1 MEDKKQEIVD
11 RVRDL
16 YRQFGIRSVTMDDA
30 VKEIGISKKTL
41 YQHFTD
47 KSSLVSAVLDC
58 ETKERLEEYHDAVNH
73 STNAIE
79 QMLKFYDLQLKMIKE
94 HNFSMI
100 YDLKKYYPEIHAQ
113 FIERKRKGIYEGT
126 LANLRR
132 GKEEGLYRPE
142 LNDEIIARLNLMRVE
157 GIIHSGIFSHE
168 DIMTTGFFREMF
180 TYHMYAIVNDTG
192 RKILE
197 KNIDKLK

>member
-1 MEDKKQEIVD
+1 MEEKRQEIVD

-30 VKEIGISKKTL
+30 VREIGISKKTL

-47 KSSLVSAVLDC
+47 KSSLVNAVLEC

-73 STNAIE
+73 SSNAIE

-113 FIERKRKGIYEGT
+113 FIERKRKGIFEGT
-126 LANLRR
+126 LANLKR
-132 GKEEGLYRPE
+132 GKEEGLYRQE
-142 LNDEIIARLNLMRVE
+142 LNNEIIARLNLMRIE
-157 GIIHSGIFSHE
+157 GIIQSGIFSHE
-168 DIMTTGFFREMF
+168 DIMAKGFFREMF
-180 TYHMYAIVNDTG
+180 TYHMYAIVNDKG